1 MPLGFYIKYMKRMS
15 QVVDVI
21 NLSTLPP
28 TRLLL
33 LRRVHYMTIL
43 SSLNVMAILFIPF
56 YFYT

>member
-33 LRRVHYMTIL
+33 RRVHYMTIL